1 MTKMKS
7 LMKLAVAAAA
17 LMGAGVVATAP
28 ASAQVHIGVG
38 IGGPGVHVGVGVGAP
53 AFYYGPGFYPPG
65 PCDAYDRYYEGD
77 CGYAVYN
84 GPIVLGGAR
93 LDGPHYYR
101 WYDGVP
107 YFWYRGGWQTWRGW
121 NRVNFAWDHGE
132 GFGWRGG
139 HWDRGW
145 GNAHWHGAPAA
156 FRGGPGPRDFHDDRG
171 RHDDFRGR
179 DEHRDEHHDEHHDD
193 RGGHDDHHH

>member
-77 CGYAVYN
+77 CGYSVYN
-84 GPIVLGGAR
+84 GAIVLGGAR
-93 LDGPHYYR
+93 IDGPHYYR
-101 WYDGVP
+101 WYNGVP

-121 NRVNFAWDHGE
+121 
-132 GFGWRGG
+132 
-139 HWDRGW
+139 
-145 GNAHWHGAPAA
+145 
-156 FRGGPGPRDFHDDRG
+156 
-171 RHDDFRGR
+171 
-179 DEHRDEHHDEHHDD
+179 
-193 RGGHDDHHH
+193 